1 MCFFSKKKKKKKIT
15 TESSP
20 FFLTEKCIAAW
31 GGMKVDFAWPTPLDN
46 MVTYD
51 RHMSPP
57 PSSSCPQKI
66 HLHHLPHL
74 QTPKVTFRCASAAL
88 ADPHTA
94 LPSSLFSVC
103 LPCQAEKKNLL
114 YVCCK
119 NPQLTLYP
127 NSMHTHNHIDTQ
139 ARMDTHSAY
148 TLADRNTS
156 GEPVKIWVAQQVSES
171 TQIDV
176 LCWPWVIMDGNNW
189 KGWYQGRKH
198 CCRSSVFV
206 RTCLMMLRFE
216 VKYLL
221 WIIVQQVLLS
231 EDAFLMDP
239 CLASNKCTQNPSA
252 YVTFFWLPCSRST
265 SMLDAL

>member
-1 MCFFSKKKKKKKIT
+1 MTGTCHHLLLLHVLRKFIFII
-15 TESSP
+15 
-20 FFLTEKCIAAW
+20 FLI
-31 GGMKVDFAWPTPLDN
+31 FRLPRSPLD
-46 MVTYD
+46 VHQQPWQT
-51 RHMSPP
+51 HTLLSHHPC
-57 PSSSCPQKI
+57 SLSACPARQK
-66 HLHHLPHL
+66 
-74 QTPKVTFRCASAAL
+74 
-88 ADPHTA
+88 
-94 LPSSLFSVC
+94 
-103 LPCQAEKKNLL
+103 KKNLL

-127 NSMHTHNHIDTQ
+127 NSMHAHNHIDTQ
-139 ARMDTHSAY
+139 ARMDTNSAY

-156 GEPVKIWVAQQVSES
+156 GEPVKIWVTQQVPES

>member
-31 GGMKVDFAWPTPLDN
+31 GGMKVDFAWPTPIDN

-103 LPCQAEKKNLL
+103 LPCQAEKKKIYCMSAAKTLSSPSTPIVCTLTTTSILKHAWTHTLHTHSLTETHQVNQWKSESPNRCLNLL
-114 YVCCK
+114 
-119 NPQLTLYP
+119 
-127 NSMHTHNHIDTQ
+127 
-139 ARMDTHSAY
+139 R
-148 TLADRNTS
+148 
-156 GEPVKIWVAQQVSES
+156 
-171 TQIDV
+171 
-176 LCWPWVIMDGNNW
+176 
-189 KGWYQGRKH
+189 
-198 CCRSSVFV
+198 
-206 RTCLMMLRFE
+206 LMFCVDLE
-216 VKYLL
+216 
-221 WIIVQQVLLS
+221 W
-231 EDAFLMDP
+231 
-239 CLASNKCTQNPSA
+239 
-252 YVTFFWLPCSRST
+252 
-265 SMLDAL
+265 